1 MQETVSDLA
10 GDSMMLS
17 ASESPTDNPFRLDAI
32 ICIHKLIKGRYTT
45 QEKRLITQPVLYLTR
60 NLKNTNEL
68 LCYLDYRVVKG

>member
-32 ICIHKLIKGRYTT
+32 ICIHKLIKGRYTGKEVNYPT
-45 QEKRLITQPVLYLTR
+45 STVFDKKLEKH
-60 NLKNTNEL
+60 
-68 LCYLDYRVVKG
+68 